1 MIRLLRG
8 QARLDIPPAGSKAAD
23 VGNGHNHAGRAQAS
37 REGPGARRGRLP
49 FALRAFRHRNYRLFF
64 GGQLISLIGT
74 WMQMVAQSWL
84 IYRLTGSAV
93 LLGFVGFASQIPVF
107 LLAPVGGSV
116 ADRHNRHRILVMT
129 QTSAMLLAFVLSA
142 LTLTSLV
149 QVWHIFT
156 LAALLGIV
164 NAFDIPARQAFVVD
178 MVGREDLINAIAL
191 NSSMIN
197 GARMVGPAV
206 AGVLVASVG
215 EGWCFLTNAI
225 SYLAVI
231 AGLLLMRITI
241 RVHAAPVGSALASII
256 EGLRYV
262 RHTGPVRALLLML
275 GLLSLMGM
283 PYAVLMP
290 IFADQILHGGA
301 RGLGLLMGAA
311 GFGALAGAVVLAA
324 RKSIRGLGH
333 WVAFAAMGFGASLIL
348 FSLSHTFW
356 LSVALLLPA
365 GFSMMIGLASL
376 NTLIQSLV
384 PDKLRGRVMAVYSMM
399 FMGMAPFGSLLAG
412 ALAHR
417 LGAPGTVAFG
427 GLACIA
433 GALVFGLRLPVL
445 RHEARRIIV
454 ALQVAGGEPEEMTG
468 QTTVPVP
475 QDWHDEP
482 SQH

>member
-1 MIRLLRG
+1 VATDGL
-8 QARLDIPPAGSKAAD
+8 
-23 VGNGHNHAGRAQAS
+23 NNAGRA
-37 REGPGARRGRLP
+37 GALRDNHNVQPSKLP
-49 FALRAFRHRNYRLFF
+49 FALRAFRHRNYQLFF

-93 LLGFVGFASQIPVF
+93 LLGFVGFASQMPVF
-107 LLAPVGGSV
+107 LLAPIGGSI
-116 ADRHNRHRILVMT
+116 ADRYNRHRILTIT

-142 LTLTSLV
+142 LTLMGFV

-156 LAALLGIV
+156 LAAMLGVV
-164 NAFDIPARQAFVVD
+164 NALDIPTRQAFVMD

-206 AGVLVASVG
+206 AGILVASVG
-215 EGWCFLTNAI
+215 EGWCFLANGI
-225 SYLAVI
+225 SYIAVI
-231 AGLLLMRITI
+231 VGLLLMRITI
-241 RVHAAPVGSALASII
+241 HVHASPNGSAIASII
-256 EGLRYV
+256 EGFRYV
-262 RHTGPVRALLLML
+262 RHTKPVRALLLML
-275 GLLSLMGM
+275 GLISLMGM

-290 IFADQILHGGA
+290 IFADQILHGGPK
-301 RGLGLLMGAA
+301 GLGLLMGAA
-311 GFGALAGAVVLAA
+311 GFGALAGALILAA
-324 RKSIRGLGH
+324 KKGIRGLGH
-333 WVAFAAMGFGASLIL
+333 WVAFAAMGFGLSLIL
-348 FSLSHTFW
+348 FSLSRTFW

-365 GFSMMIGLASL
+365 GFCMMIGLASS

-427 GLACIA
+427 GMACIA
-433 GALVFGLRLPVL
+433 GALIFGLRLPVL
-445 RHEARRIIV
+445 RHEVRQIIV

-468 QTTVPVP
+468 QTTIPMS
-475 QDWHDEP
+475 QEP
-482 SQH
+482 PARRAQNGTGNSSDDDQV